1 LALKSWREAVQA
13 AGFIV
18 PLAGEIG
25 AALSVIEPVY
35 CGSSLKRMEQE
46 GPPITQ
52 RAFSK
57 ET

>member
-1 LALKSWREAVQA
+1 VYVEHLRCYVTVQI
-13 AGFIV
+13 G
-18 PLAGEIG
+18 GEIG

>member
-1 LALKSWREAVQA
+1 VYAEHLRCIVTVQI
-13 AGFIV
+13 G
-18 PLAGEIG
+18 GEIG

-46 GPPITQ
+46 GPPIAQ